1 MSHVLVVA
9 NQTVTGSDLLESI
22 KARMAEGPCQFTLLV
37 PATARAHRSNTALLG
52 HLGTGLPAQPEMTE
66 DDYANARKR
75 MEFGLSALQGLGA
88 TVDGDVGD
96 SNPLKAIEDALGR
109 RKYDEIILSTLPS
122 GISRWLSQ
130 DLPRKVTRKFHL
142 PVAVVTAAKPTR

>member
-52 HLGTGLPAQPEMTE
+52 HLGTGLPAQPEMAE

-96 SNPLKAIEDALGR
+96 SNPLRAIEDALGR

-142 PVAVVTAAKPTR
+142 PVAVVTAAKSTR